1 MQVPWLARAHVN
13 CYGWSTPGSCR
24 SAGPV
29 FRTKGW
35 GLAGARKCLLLIHNG
50 HDVIIHDHPHQ
61 IYSVIRNNWHVWQT
75 KSSTKVAELHRMVSF
90 EMSIVNMPP
99 QLWLWPGY
107 SSHHRRL
114 LGFGRGFTLRGF
126 VGGWGDNLPACSCWA
141 LCFVFPS
148 LGLMKKTHMSQT
160 LSWHSKSR
168 VLQHV
173 HNYSTS
179 LENQQNALDT
189 HFAKT
194 AQE

>member
-75 KSSTKVAELHRMVSF
+75 KSSTQGCRVAPYGFLWDVHCQHASTAVAMAWLQLPPSPASGLWPRLHFARLRRWLRGQPACLQLLGTVLCVSITWAH
-90 EMSIVNMPP
+90 EKNSYVTDP
-99 QLWLWPGY
+99 QL
-107 SSHHRRL
+107 
-114 LGFGRGFTLRGF
+114 T
-126 VGGWGDNLPACSCWA
+126 
-141 LCFVFPS
+141 
-148 LGLMKKTHMSQT
+148 
-160 LSWHSKSR
+160 
-168 VLQHV
+168 
-173 HNYSTS
+173 
-179 LENQQNALDT
+179 
-189 HFAKT
+189 
-194 AQE
+194 